1 MASKYVLHMTMSQE
15 RYVSWLRKNLN
26 TLSQVKID
34 LPSMLG
40 HYFRE
45 ALFEYDDYDYAK

>member
-1 MASKYVLHMTMSQE
+1 MAEKYVLHMTMSQE

-26 TLSQVKID
+26 TLTQVQNE

-40 HYFRE
+40 HYFRL
-45 ALFEYDDYDYAK
+45 ALFDRDDYDYKR